1 MPASCW
7 NFRRIHGSLTDKSE
21 NKKDND
27 WSERKVFG
35 VHLISGKVFGGG
47 EYQCFPF
54 FDDLF
59 TVEEAIAEF
68 KYVEI
73 PDAFEIVDNV
83 KIPIMAYEYEGVYFS
98 KVTYAGT
105 VTFEEYLKELFGMGD
120 GLNLKLE

>member
-1 MPASCW
+1 MIGG
-7 NFRRIHGSLTDKSE
+7 RI
-21 NKKDND
+21 
-27 WSERKVFG
+27 VFG

-59 TVEEAIAEF
+59 TIEEAIAEF

-73 PDAFEIVDNV
+73 PDTFQIVDNE
-83 KIPIMAYEYEGVYFS
+83 KIPVMAYEYEGVYFS

-105 VTFEEYLKELFGMGD
+105 VTFEEYLAELCGMGD
-120 GLNLKLE
+120 GLDLKLE

>member
-1 MPASCW
+1 M
-7 NFRRIHGSLTDKSE
+7 
-21 NKKDND
+21 
-27 WSERKVFG
+27 FG

-73 PDAFEIVDNV
+73 PDAFEIIDNV
-83 KIPIMAYEYEGVYFS
+83 KTPIMAYEYQGVYFS

-105 VTFEEYLKELFGMGD
+105 VTFEEYLAELCGMGD